1 MYFLVHE
8 NSTQNIFVIGFK
20 KRNGILDIIRETK
33 RQWYYDRDKIIE
45 IHLENQYIKDKIM
58 QYRTTTF
65 LVKIK
70 YLSTIINI

>member
-1 MYFLVHE
+1 M
-8 NSTQNIFVIGFK
+8 FVIGFK